1 MSQLLIDDKNVTV
14 RVNRYVA
21 MLTTRLPSYPSIV
34 DYIINY
40 SMELLRS
47 QYLFKNLLKKLCPT
61 TPASSYDSMKIICVP
76 SCDTDNSATAP
87 PLKKENS
94 TDGLKL
100 MSTMINDSGMKYQF
114 TSATGI
120 KYQRIE

>member
-1 MSQLLIDDKNVTV
+1 MIDDKNVTFV
-14 RVNRYVA
+14 SIAIA
-21 MLTTRLPSYPSIV
+21 MLTTKLPSYPSIV

-40 SMELLRS
+40 SIELLRS
-47 QYLFKNLLKKLCPT
+47 QYLLKNLLKKLCPI

-76 SCDTDNSATAP
+76 SCDIDNSATTP
-87 PLKKENS
+87 PLKKKNS